1 MRFHKREDL
10 KMRGF
15 TRRTIPLRAT
25 VVAAALLLAFGQQ
38 ASAAVPN
45 IVREYSV
52 PVIGQIA
59 DCRAFQITG
68 SWTVNI
74 RDVTYFDASGT
85 PVRDDFQAHF
95 KGTIANSLT
104 GKSIDDSGALHNV
117 TDLTTGTLQ
126 GTGVTRHDTAPH
138 IGLLLSDAGNYY
150 FDADGNLISMDGN
163 PHTDTTAICAYL
175 GS

>member
-1 MRFHKREDL
+1 MRDFR
-10 KMRGF
+10 
-15 TRRTIPLRAT
+15 TRTLPLSAT
-25 VVAAALLLAFGQQ
+25 VVATMLLVFGQQ

-52 PVIGQIA
+52 PVSFQA
-59 DCRAFQITG
+59 YDCGAFQIIG

-74 RDVTYFDASGT
+74 RDVTYFDAGGT
-85 PVRDDFQAHF
+85 PIRDDFQAHF
-95 KGTIANSLT
+95 AGTLANSVT
-104 GKSIDDSGALHNV
+104 GKAIDDSGSLHNV

-126 GTGVTRHDTAPH
+126 GTGVTRHDTAAH
-138 IGLLLSDAGNYY
+138 LGLLLSDAGNYY
-150 FDADGNLISMDGN
+150 FDADGNLVAMDGN